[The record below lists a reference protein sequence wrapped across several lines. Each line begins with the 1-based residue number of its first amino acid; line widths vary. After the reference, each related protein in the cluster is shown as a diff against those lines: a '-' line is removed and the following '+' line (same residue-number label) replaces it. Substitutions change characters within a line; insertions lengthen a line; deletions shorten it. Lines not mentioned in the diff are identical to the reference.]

1 MTSAGFPVPPGFIVT
16 SEAYFKFVRANGID
30 KKIAELTKGLD
41 VQDTAKLNRVSD
53 EVKAAIMAGRMSGDL
68 EADITASYNQLC
80 GVTIPTEQ
88 QEVYVAVRSSAT
100 AEDLPEASFA
110 GQQETYL
117 NMKGAREV
125 VDAVKKCWASLFG
138 ARAIYYRQEN
148 KFDHMKVGLAAVVQE
163 MVQSERAGVMFTVEP
178 LSGNLDLI
186 AIEGA
191 YGLGETVVSGSL
203 TPDRYIVNKKILDIV
218 EKNVAKQ
225 TWMLTKVGKK
235 NEKVNVKAE
244 FQEKQKLRDEEIVQL
259 AKYGRDIERH
269 YKFPQDIEW
278 AVSKGVI
285 YIVQSRPITTL
296 KNKGGGA
303 MIAGGESKSAQAG
316 TGGGSAK
323 QMQAAPVSTTA
334 AKKTEGTGAGGS
346 GMAGAKLLT
355 KGLPASP

>member
-16 SEAYFKFVRANGID
+16 SEAYFKFVRANWID

-68 EADITASYNQLC
+68 EADITAAYNQLC

-148 KFDHMKVGLAAVVQE
+148 KFDHMKVGIAVPVQL
-163 MVQSERAGVMFTVEP
+163 MVQSDVSGIMFTVNPITNSKNEV
-178 LSGNLDLI
+178 S
-186 AIEGA
+186 IESA
-191 YGLGETVVSGSL
+191 YGLGQPVVSGEL
-203 TPDRYIVNKKILDIV
+203 TPDQYLINKKTGKITSKFISS
-218 EKNVAKQ
+218 Q
-225 TWMLTKVGKK
+225 TWQLTLNGNIPVSRKHQKV
-235 NEKVNVKAE
+235 
-244 FQEKQKLRDEEIVQL
+244 QKMRNKHILEL
-259 AKYGRDIERH
+259 AKLGVHIEKH
-269 YKFPQDIEW
+269 YKH
-278 AVSKGVI
+278 
-285 YIVQSRPITTL
+285 
-296 KNKGGGA
+296 
-303 MIAGGESKSAQAG
+303 
-316 TGGGSAK
+316 
-323 QMQAAPVSTTA
+323 
-334 AKKTEGTGAGGS
+334 
-346 GMAGAKLLT
+346 
-355 KGLPASP
+355 